1 MIIPTMTLE
10 EIRKEISKDFPI
22 LDRKVNYVVHD
33 LLKKLSNYE
42 KTKGYV
48 QFFDYCSKYKN
59 HWIYRL
65 NVSKKDSGFDAM
77 LLYHS
82 GKGHAAISVT
92 RQLSLIY
99 HTGHFFERYNERC
112 KLGLKTLNDI
122 IRAYMNEND
131 VYHFQ
136 EGEEI
141 TTDTVTMFCN
151 IPSGIVLGTY
161 NKKLDFVKANTFVP
175 NGMLTRTQK
184 ELSDEL
190 KKALEKDKDTFG
202 DLN

>member
-10 EIRKEISKDFPI
+10 EIQKEISKDFPI
-22 LDRKVNYVVHD
+22 LDRKVNYVIHD
-33 LLKKLSNYE
+33 LIKKLS
-42 KTKGYV
+42 KDAKKRGFV

-59 HWIYRL
+59 NWIYR
-65 NVSKKDSGFDAM
+65 VSIKKKESGFEAM

-82 GKGHAAISVT
+82 GKGHAAIAVT
-92 RQLSLIY
+92 RELNLIY

-122 IRAYMNEND
+122 IRAYMNENNI
-131 VYHFQ
+131 YHFE

-141 TTDTVTMFCN
+141 APDIFTMFCV

-175 NGMLTRTQK
+175 NDMITKKQR
-184 ELSDEL
+184 ELYEEL
-190 KKALEKDKDTFG
+190 KKELEKDMDTFG
-202 DLN
+202 H